1 MPIQYF
7 IMLVRAL
14 RLRRCGTRLS
24 AAELRSEV
32 ALSGLLRLRES
43 AYQGRDGR
51 GKQVCLLMPPGGG
64 IVPIVELFSARVLR
78 IEDRGIL
85 VGGHEEV
92 WNRKRRTIHV
102 QVLWA
107 WPMPPE
113 SKDEPPPS
121 SVSSPEVR
129 RLLEALDAMA

>member
-1 MPIQYF
+1 
-7 IMLVRAL
+7 MLVRAL
-14 RLRRCGTRLS
+14 RLRRQGVRLS
-24 AAELRSEV
+24 AAELRAEV
-32 ALSGLLRLRES
+32 PLAGLLRIRDS
-43 AYQGRDGR
+43 TYQGRDGR
-51 GKQVCLLMPPGGG
+51 GKQVCLLMPQTGGV
-64 IVPIVELFSARVLR
+64 VPLVELFSARVLR

-85 VGGHEEV
+85 VGGHEEL
-92 WNRKRRTIHV
+92 WNRKRRTTYV

-113 SKDEPPPS
+113 SEEGPPPS

>member
-1 MPIQYF
+1 
-7 IMLVRAL
+7 MLVRAL
-14 RLRRCGTRLS
+14 RLRRQGARLS
-24 AAELRSEV
+24 AAELRAEV
-32 ALSGLLRLRES
+32 PLAGFLRMRDS

-51 GKQVCLLMPPGGG
+51 GAQVCLLMPQTGGV
-64 IVPIVELFSARVLR
+64 VPIVELFSARVLR

-85 VGGHEEV
+85 VGGREEF
-92 WNRKRRTIHV
+92 WNRKQRTTYV

-113 SKDEPPPS
+113 SKEEPPPS

>member
-1 MPIQYF
+1 
-7 IMLVRAL
+7 MLVRAL
-14 RLRRCGTRLS
+14 RLRRQGVRLS
-24 AAELRSEV
+24 AAELRAEV
-32 ALSGLLRLRES
+32 PLAGLLRIRDS
-43 AYQGRDGR
+43 TYQGRDGR
-51 GKQVCLLMPPGGG
+51 GKQVCLLMPQAGGV
-64 IVPIVELFSARVLR
+64 VPLVELFSARVLR

-85 VGGHEEV
+85 VGGHEEL
-92 WNRKRRTIHV
+92 WNRKRRTSYV

-113 SKDEPPPS
+113 SEERPPPS

>member
-1 MPIQYF
+1 
-7 IMLVRAL
+7 MLVRAL
-14 RLRRCGTRLS
+14 RLRRQGVRLS
-24 AAELRSEV
+24 ATELRAEV
-32 ALSGLLRLRES
+32 PLAGVLRMRDS

-51 GKQVCLLMPPGGG
+51 GRQVCLLMPQTGGV
-64 IVPIVELFSARVLR
+64 VPIVELFSARVLR

-85 VGGHEEV
+85 VGGHEEF
-92 WNRKRRTIHV
+92 WNRKQRTTYV

-113 SKDEPPPS
+113 SKEEPPPS

>member
-1 MPIQYF
+1 
-7 IMLVRAL
+7 MLVQAL
-14 RLRRCGTRLS
+14 RLRRQGARLS
-24 AAELRSEV
+24 TAELRAEV
-32 ALSGLLRLRES
+32 PLAGVLRMRDS
-43 AYQGRDGR
+43 AYQCRDGR
-51 GKQVCLLMPPGGG
+51 GKQVCLLMPQTGGV
-64 IVPIVELFSARVLR
+64 VPIVELFSARVLR

-85 VGGHEEV
+85 VGGHEEF
-92 WNRKRRTIHV
+92 WNRKQRTTHV

-113 SKDEPPPS
+113 SKEEPPHS